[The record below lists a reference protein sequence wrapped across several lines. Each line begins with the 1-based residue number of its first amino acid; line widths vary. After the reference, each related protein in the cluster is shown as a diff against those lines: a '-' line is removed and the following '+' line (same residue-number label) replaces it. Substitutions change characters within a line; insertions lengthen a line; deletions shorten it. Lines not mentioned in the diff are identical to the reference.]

1 MILVAIT
8 LDNSV
13 KYEQLRLCKHE
24 GTPMSDEDFI
34 RMTSQTVIDDRYIDE
49 LRKRLNEAETAF
61 ENEARDKAVD
71 DSFLA
76 RTYSL

>member
-1 MILVAIT
+1 
-8 LDNSV
+8 
-13 KYEQLRLCKHE
+13 
-24 GTPMSDEDFI
+24 MSDEDFI